1 MLRPAENFRDL
12 IARAGLEPK
21 DIIDRA
27 PISRSAYFGW
37 LNPATQPH
45 RRGDLRRSKAWGI
58 ARVYAAAAGVTD
70 EDAFKV
76 LFVEVP
82 DDGAARGSEE
92 AS

>member
-21 DIIDRA
+21 DIIART

-45 RRGDLRRSKAWGI
+45 RRGDMRRSKAWGI
-58 ARVYAAAAGVTD
+58 ARVYASAAGVTD
-70 EDAFKV
+70 EEAFRL
-76 LFVEVP
+76 LFVEIP
-82 DDGAARGSEE
+82 DDRAHE
-92 AS
+92 A